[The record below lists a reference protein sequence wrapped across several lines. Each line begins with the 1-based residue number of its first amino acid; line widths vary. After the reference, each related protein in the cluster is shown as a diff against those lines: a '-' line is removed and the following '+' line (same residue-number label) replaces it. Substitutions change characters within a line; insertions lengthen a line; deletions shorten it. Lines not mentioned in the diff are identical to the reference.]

1 MAGLR
6 PSALPRS
13 GLVQRCNGQISQDL
27 LDGEYNSILESPR
40 CHLITLSA
48 RASTP
53 GGIVDPLRCR

>member
-13 GLVQRCNGQISQDL
+13 GLVHRRNGQISQDL

-40 CHLITLSA
+40 CQ
-48 RASTP
+48 
-53 GGIVDPLRCR
+53 LR